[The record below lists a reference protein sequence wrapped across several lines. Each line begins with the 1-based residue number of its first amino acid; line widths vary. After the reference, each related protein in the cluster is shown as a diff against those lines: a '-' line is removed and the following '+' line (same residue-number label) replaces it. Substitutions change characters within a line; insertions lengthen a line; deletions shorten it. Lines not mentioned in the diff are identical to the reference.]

1 MIDTTPCKTIF
12 GCLPG
17 GNVGQRVTARP
28 VESAVVLVQIT
39 DAALFGLHL
48 IQKKLALQTKQK
60 IPQQLKVRPIGSL
73 STPQKFSCFV
83 ERSGHGELTVHCS
96 LMPALGHNEV
106 VSRKVSC
113 RSARNDDTTS
123 DRPCHPTT
131 GASRSIHR
139 AHHRQ
144 WRCWKQHTATLCCAV
159 SMNKPAK
166 KNNNE
171 TDDIPAHSQLPK
183 SIGLHSFDKRR
194 NAAPRWA
201 AEEIETSV
209 DSDRTKK
216 RRNPT
221 EIRTSRR
228 KSNQRKALNIF
239 SKKKKKEINSISQT
253 TLMEMNAQ
261 F

>member
-1 MIDTTPCKTIF
+1 MM
-12 GCLPG
+12 L
-17 GNVGQRVTARP
+17 
-28 VESAVVLVQIT
+28 
-39 DAALFGLHL
+39 
-48 IQKKLALQTKQK
+48 
-60 IPQQLKVRPIGSL
+60 
-73 STPQKFSCFV
+73 
-83 ERSGHGELTVHCS
+83 
-96 LMPALGHNEV
+96 ALGHNEV

-194 NAAPRWA
+194 NAAPHDGQQKKLKLSSIA
-201 AEEIETSV
+201 AEQKE
-209 DSDRTKK
+209 KK
-216 RRNPT
+216 SHRNPNVST
-221 EIRTSRR
+221 QVQSAESVEH
-228 KSNQRKALNIF
+228 F
-239 SKKKKKEINSISQT
+239 FFKKKERN
-253 TLMEMNAQ
+253 
-261 F
+261 